1 MAATQSVVK
10 LCLRKQGTK
19 TDPRTGEEPGKIF
32 HEFPGVDLK
41 GRNTAYAAIDTTPL
55 FLLAANVLLKGMSKP
70 APENEVL
77 SFLERLEEGVQ
88 RALAFVL
95 AHISDEGLY
104 FDAPATTT
112 SSKDRSRGGHERF
125 ALPHTYWKDSPNLA
139 NSGAGKYPS
148 YPVSYSVAHA
158 YALLA
163 LDASLETL
171 ALFRTLSEAWEP
183 TRGSLSSSGTVA
195 GNARA
200 RTLVGDVQE
209 AKARLIEGLPLLVA
223 PSGLFVDFK
232 DATGQSKG
240 VSSDTLHVL
249 AFLKPEYLQ
258 EAGID
263 VSGYEGLTSDLH
275 TEVGIA
281 TTETFKD
288 PSAARKA
295 GLGDMYHQGTVWAIE
310 QVLIFSGALR
320 HRLFWI
326 ARVALRHVA
335 ALKRSAQDDEFWEFM
350 RMSDDGKVWV
360 GAGNHL
366 QLWTVAAAHYFEH
379 YLQTGEV
386 SFLDGSLSTRAG
398 AVAAC
403 TFHGVRPGVEERYCC
418 LVEERARNQSCDD
431 TFKCLDEMT
440 VITFDQLN
448 DDVCDCPDGS
458 DEKGSPACSFAD
470 GCMFACEDGS
480 GLAILPSVHRSSR
493 RGDVAKGSRVDDH
506 GKTRMKEGIWSTMR
520 RVQMVIGLEGPFRL
534 GVHYEFAPTEG
545 DCSAA
550 SVRALHAR
558 PSIWAR
564 GPTPQLQFR
573 VLESLPAGPSGWHV
587 EQQHV
592 GALCGGERHVHGPI
606 KLRRV
611 MGGETAGTLCDRRGA
626 ANAKLALHTQK
637 IRLPVLLDGH
647 IQRATCASGTTVPT
661 PQGAADEPLTHGQSP
676 SCSRTTNL
684 TRARTRRDHT
694 PATCPAYRLAR
705 SSSFRSW
712 AAAIVGGAPPTSA
725 RATGDIG
732 QTSSHGTTNPP
743 AAHPR
748 GTARAH
754 LDEPQRPLGVQVA
767 LRMANARAG
776 RHELYC
782 TPAKRFAGA
791 HGVLREARGTSDA
804 VAPTGLA
811 PRPSA
816 VPGE

>member
-1 MAATQSVVK
+1 MLRPGSAASLLPSSVPATTSSLSSSARWRPARSWLPRWATLRARLLGKPKVEERPRLRRTGSQDDLSHRDLLEGWLVMIVPLAFLGVAMVVVWLTMLATQGAHQRASIATPQIRATSARDAQEVSLDHTANTGASRRSRSDRKASKPKMLPGGVGMALPSATAALQRLEHTKPTTFLPPTTASPDPDAGVSLTDSDVLFMAGIPRFKAQVFARDSLLSALVMRKPQLLMSVVK

-55 FLLAANVLLKGMSKP
+55 FLLAANVLLKGMSEP

-288 PSAARKA
+288 PSTARNA
-295 GLGDMYHQGTVWAIE
+295 GVGDMYHQGTVWAIE

-458 DEKGSPACSFAD
+458 DEKGSSACGFAD

-506 GKTRMKEGIWSTMR
+506 GKTRMKEGIWSTM
-520 RVQMVIGLEGPFRL
+520 VQDGICDCN
-534 GVHYEFAPTEG
+534 
-545 DCSAA
+545 DCS
-550 SVRALHAR
+550 
-558 PSIWAR
+558 
-564 GPTPQLQFR
+564 
-573 VLESLPAGPSGWHV
+573 
-587 EQQHV
+587 
-592 GALCGGERHVHGPI
+592 
-606 KLRRV
+606 
-611 MGGETAGTLCDRRGA
+611 
-626 ANAKLALHTQK
+626 
-637 IRLPVLLDGH
+637 
-647 IQRATCASGTTVPT
+647 
-661 PQGAADEPLTHGQSP
+661 DE
-676 SCSRTTNL
+676 
-684 TRARTRRDHT
+684 
-694 PATCPAYRLAR
+694 YR
-705 SSSFRSW
+705 W
-712 AAAIVGGAPPTSA
+712 
-725 RATGDIG
+725 
-732 QTSSHGTTNPP
+732 
-743 AAHPR
+743 
-748 GTARAH
+748 
-754 LDEPQRPLGVQVA
+754 
-767 LRMANARAG
+767 
-776 RHELYC
+776 
-782 TPAKRFAGA
+782 
-791 HGVLREARGTSDA
+791 
-804 VAPTGLA
+804 
-811 PRPSA
+811 
-816 VPGE
+816 